1 VEARAADASASVE
14 GGVAAYHFDLT
25 SDLAWLRE
33 AYAHNIQSLDN
44 ICSPNA
50 GATPSAED
58 YIRWL
63 TLEVGCLPEVFMSD
77 NENFVSTAIEGVLA
91 MVGEADSIDL
101 ESLRAVAIACGADI
115 LPGERDVARSRWR
128 PSGY

>member
-1 VEARAADASASVE
+1 VLPTPLPPWRGVLRLITLLAFCLRGE
-14 GGVAAYHFDLT
+14 GCCGL
-25 SDLAWLRE
+25 
-33 AYAHNIQSLDN
+33 SL
-44 ICSPNA
+44 CSPNA

-101 ESLRAVAIACGADI
+101 ESLRAVAIACRADI